1 MFPYTEKYNESDKR
15 SQNNNLEYKIHPKC
29 KNAFK
34 QNQFVRTIVNKNEK
48 KYLKLSNTSKSY
60 FVIYINSLI
69 HILYVLYFWY
79 IWYIL
84 YFLYLYIYI
93 YTRTCVGP

>member
-60 FVIYINSLI
+60 FVIYQNSI
-69 HILYVLYFWY
+69 THILYTLY
-79 IWYIL
+79 I
-84 YFLYLYIYI
+84 LYIYI
-93 YTRTCVGP
+93 FCIFIFQL